1 MIEADHLLI
10 GHAPS
15 LLAGEEAGAAAHAV
29 TTGAKAKTSEDV
41 PLADEEME
49 MDMYNVAKA
58 HVAVVTVMV
67 EITITTDV
75 RTLDLP

>member
-41 PLADEEME
+41 PLADEEM
-49 MDMYNVAKA
+49 DMYNVAKA
-58 HVAVVTVMV
+58 HVAVVTEMV

>member
-29 TTGAKAKTSEDV
+29 TTGAKAKTSEAV
-41 PLADEEME
+41 PLADEET
-49 MDMYNVAKA
+49 DMYSVVMA

-67 EITITTDV
+67 VITITTDV